1 MPVREAKGAAAPAA
15 GGPRVSVVT
24 GEEELL
30 VERAVAR
37 LVAAAGDGGAARE
50 VRAGALAP
58 GELAVVTAPSLFDAV
73 PVVVI
78 RDAQDAGK
86 EVAEELAAL
95 AADPPPDVVLV
106 ITHAGGAKGKALLGK
121 LTGSGAQVAQYPKIT
136 RIGDRM
142 TFIRE
147 EFRAEGRRI
156 DDGGLRALI
165 DALGSDLR
173 EIASACAQLAAD
185 TTGMIDQP
193 TVARYY
199 RGRAEAGG
207 FAVADRAVE
216 GRLAEALEHLRWAL
230 AVGVS
235 PVLITSAL
243 ADRQGAPAAAR
254 LDGRRDRPGAHR
266 RRGGRRAGEGGGR
279 EPGLCPGGGRPHHR
293 GLPRRPLRSP
303 GKAMIV
309 TFIAIFAHE
318 RHDHHETEAPGAT
331 ACRGHQAPAGLGLA
345 PGLGY
350 PSSSE
355 LRPAVDVWGCRGQ
368 AIRPYPPTRT
378 RT

>member
-1 MPVREAKGAAAPAA
+1 MPVREARGAVAPAA
-15 GGPRVSVVT
+15 GGSRVSVVT
-24 GEEELL
+24 GDEELL

-37 LVAAAGDGGAARE
+37 LVAAAGGDGTAGGRE
-50 VRAGALAP
+50 VAAGRLAP
-58 GELAVVTAPSLFDAV
+58 GELATVTAPSLFDAT

-95 AADPPPDVVLV
+95 AADPPADVALV
-106 ITHAGGAKGKALLGK
+106 ITHAGGAKGKALLSR
-121 LTGSGAQVAQYPKIT
+121 LTGHGAQVAAYPKLT

-156 DDGGLRALI
+156 DDGGVRALI

-185 TTGMIDQP
+185 TTGVVDQSVV
-193 TVARYY
+193 TRYY
-199 RGRAEAGG
+199 RGRAEVGG
-207 FAVADRAVE
+207 FTVADRAVE

-243 ADRQGAPAAAR
+243 AQGVRLIGRVGAASRSQPAAALAAEVGAPPWR
-254 LDGRRDRPGAHR
+254 IDKVRQQLRGWTPDGIA
-266 RRGGRRAGEGGGR
+266 RALTAIAEADTQVKGEGAN
-279 EPGLCPGGGRPHHR
+279 PGYALEVAVRT
-293 GLPRRPLRSP
+293 
-303 GKAMIV
+303 IV
-309 TFIAIFAHE
+309 
-318 RHDHHETEAPGAT
+318 
-331 ACRGHQAPAGLGLA
+331 ACRG
-345 PGLGY
+345 
-350 PSSSE
+350 S
-355 LRPAVDVWGCRGQ
+355 R
-368 AIRPYPPTRT
+368 
-378 RT
+378 

>member
-1 MPVREAKGAAAPAA
+1 MPVREADGAAAPAP
-15 GGPRVSVVT
+15 GGRRVGVVT
-24 GEEELL
+24 GDEDLL

-37 LVAAAGDGGAARE
+37 LVAAAGGTGSAGARE
-50 VRAGALAP
+50 VSAGALAP
-58 GELAVVTAPSLFDAV
+58 GELAAITAPSLFDAV

-86 EVAEELAAL
+86 EVAGELAAL
-95 AADPPPDVVLV
+95 AADPPPDVALV
-106 ITHAGGAKGKALLGK
+106 ITHAGGAKGKALLAR
-121 LTGSGAQVAQYPKIT
+121 LTGSGAQLAQYPKIT

-185 TTGMIDQP
+185 TTGLIDQT

-199 RGRAEAGG
+199 RGRAEASG

-216 GRLAEALEHLRWAL
+216 GRLAEALEYLRWAL

-243 ADRQGAPAAAR
+243 AQGVRLIGRVGAASRSQPAAALAAELGAPPWR
-254 LDGRRDRPGAHR
+254 IDKVRRQLRGWTPDGIT
-266 RRGGRRAGEGGGR
+266 RALTAVAEADALVKGEGAN
-279 EPGLCPGGGRPHHR
+279 PGYALEVAVRT
-293 GLPRRPLRSP
+293 
-303 GKAMIV
+303 IV
-309 TFIAIFAHE
+309 AA
-318 RHDHHETEAPGAT
+318 
-331 ACRGHQAPAGLGLA
+331 
-345 PGLGY
+345 
-350 PSSSE
+350 
-355 LRPAVDVWGCRGQ
+355 
-368 AIRPYPPTRT
+368 RT
-378 RT
+378 SR